1 MINGKILAAELN
13 AAVTKKAHCLEVDH
27 GITCCL
33 AVILVGED
41 SASQIYVRNKSK
53 QAIKA
58 GIKPIDFKLPEGISE
73 LELISVINDLNRDAN
88 VHGILVQLP
97 LPKQINSDN
106 IQRFI
111 DPNKDVDGFHPL
123 NVGYLN
129 TGRRNEGFI
138 PCTPL
143 GCITM
148 LKQSLP
154 DMRGKNA
161 VIIGRS
167 NIVGKPMSALL
178 LQEDCTV
185 TIAHSKS
192 EALQAIC
199 KTADILVA
207 AVGQPEIV
215 RGSWIKPGATIID
228 VGINRLTKKNGQ
240 TSLVGDVAF
249 EEAKH
254 VAHVKPAAIKDHGNW
269 SKHDEKWAAEQ
280 MKIIEEEMQMFEE
293 KNSQSDDESVMI

>member
-1 MINGKILAAELN
+1 MSAIMINGKILAAELN

-254 VAHVKPAAIKDHGNW
+254 VARAITPVPGGVGPMTIVCLLANTVSAASLANNLPAPDW
-269 SKHDEKWAAEQ
+269 L
-280 MKIIEEEMQMFEE
+280 
-293 KNSQSDDESVMI
+293 